1 VARIAEL
8 PQCAVHYE
16 RPPPSRTRDGAE
28 PRGACSAC
36 RKPARSLVSACLRW
50 PPLEAAAAA
59 LLASPWQVAIARQRA
74 FSAFPAAFST
84 GSPSPQ
90 APRPQC
96 PRQSAI
102 TALAWCSEEDIDSLR
117 SFAC

>member
-1 VARIAEL
+1 MRSALRAATALSDSRWRRTARRVLGL
-8 PQCAVHYE
+8 PQA
-16 RPPPSRTRDGAE
+16 RSE
-28 PRGACSAC
+28 PRERLPPVA
-36 RKPARSLVSACLRW
+36 
-50 PPLEAAAAA
+50 PLEAAAAA

-74 FSAFPAAFST
+74 LSAFPAAFGT

-102 TALAWCSEEDIDSLR
+102 TALAWCSEEDIDSLM